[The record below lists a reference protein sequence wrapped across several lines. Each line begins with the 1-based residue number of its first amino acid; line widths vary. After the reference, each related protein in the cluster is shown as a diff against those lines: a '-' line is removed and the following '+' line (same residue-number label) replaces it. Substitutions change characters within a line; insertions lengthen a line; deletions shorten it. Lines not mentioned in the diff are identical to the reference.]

1 MGSFIKEISLFL
13 EVKFCI
19 KCLFVG
25 NVFLFLGFFKPL
37 FFQDQKRGGS
47 HGVLSVEVLRR
58 RLVNWQFIATFP
70 AGWSP
75 GKGGVGLVRE
85 SLPKKAETFRFSPL
99 SCFSFPFAYLEE
111 SY

>member
-1 MGSFIKEISLFL
+1 MG
-13 EVKFCI
+13 
-19 KCLFVG
+19 
-25 NVFLFLGFFKPL
+25 
-37 FFQDQKRGGS
+37 R
-47 HGVLSVEVLRR
+47 LSVELLRR

-75 GKGGVGLVRE
+75 GKVVGLVRE

-99 SCFSFPFAYLEE
+99 SCFSFPFANLEE